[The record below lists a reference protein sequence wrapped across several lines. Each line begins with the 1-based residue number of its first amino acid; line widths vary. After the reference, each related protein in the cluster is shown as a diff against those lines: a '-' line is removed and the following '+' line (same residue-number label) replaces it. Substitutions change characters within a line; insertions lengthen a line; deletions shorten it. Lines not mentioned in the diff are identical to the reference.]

1 MGTAYLAE
9 RVSPEGSSTVV
20 VKVVNPELDE
30 GGVPPELVA
39 IKEAGALQRLNDCV
53 PPSPFVVRLVDVGL
67 APIFGVKATPWTAI
81 EYVYGGIEGTTLED
95 RVTYSIHKTGYAF
108 DRIRAAHALRCLS
121 AGLAAIHEVGVIHRD
136 VTPGNVLCCGFGS
149 SEIFK
154 LADFGIA
161 RTLDHA
167 ATFVGLE
174 VGTLGYAAPE
184 AVTALAGPRS
194 DVFSLACLFYY
205 VLTGEQYFVVGTPAQ
220 AALACASAERRSLSE
235 HTTVASEIV
244 DDAEALERVDQALA
258 AATHRTIGER
268 PELRVFTETV
278 LHALDADNLAPRSS
292 RSLLSTLRDWRRGE
306 RPRQYAFSVKHR
318 PLAALEL
325 LSAAW
330 DSDGRA
336 LAVTRGG
343 IAFWNGDSWIDGKSL
358 LEKLPFSPTFT
369 ERSAAGGWLV
379 GGGGPSLSLV
389 NPGGMT
395 DSARAPDPA
404 LSLVLANGRLD
415 ELAVAVGVKPGAPP
429 ALYGVAARR
438 FLKPVLLPEVAR
450 VSALERLDEDRWLVG
465 GETTAGRGFAAI
477 FSPLTWA
484 LEPLAVGAA
493 AGLLAGAVE
502 PECGNALL
510 VGQDGSVV
518 ELQAGVARFS
528 RVAGAPRLSVA
539 ELDVLGRRWCAG
551 TGVLYGRESND
562 GDAWQLAWQDP
573 LLTAPFL
580 SALADSGRVSLMA
593 ADGTIVLGQL
603 E

>member
-20 VKVVNPELDE
+20 VKVVNPELGE

-39 IKEAGALQRLNDCV
+39 IKEAGALRRLNDSV
-53 PPSPFVVRLVDVGL
+53 PPSPFVVRLIDVGD

-95 RVTYSIHKTGYAF
+95 RVTYAIHKTGYAF

-154 LADFGIA
+154 IADFGIA
-161 RTLDHA
+161 RTLGDA

-184 AVTALAGPRS
+184 AVTTLAGPRS
-194 DVFSLACLFYY
+194 DVFSLACLLYY
-205 VLTGEQYFVVGTPAQ
+205 VLTGERYFVVDTPT
-220 AALACASAERRSLSE
+220 AAVVACASAERRSLGE
-235 HTTVASEIV
+235 HATLASEIL
-244 DDAEALERVDQALA
+244 DDAEALNRIDEALA
-258 AATHRTIGER
+258 AATHCTIGER

-278 LHALDADNLAPRSS
+278 LRALDADNLAPRSS
-292 RSLLSTLRDWRRGE
+292 RNLLSTLGDLQRGE
-306 RPRQYAFSVKHR
+306 RPRKYVFSLEHR
-318 PLAALEL
+318 PRAPLEL

-343 IAFWNGDSWIDGKSL
+343 IAFWNGDSWLDGGRL
-358 LEKLPFSPTFT
+358 LEKLPFPPTFT

-395 DSARAPDPA
+395 DSTRAPDQA
-404 LSLVLANGRLD
+404 LSIVLASGRLD

-429 ALYGVAARR
+429 ALCGVAARR
-438 FLKPVLLPEVAR
+438 FLKPVPLPEVSR
-450 VSALERLDEDRWLVG
+450 VSVLVRLDEDRWLVA
-465 GETTAGRGFAAI
+465 GETTTGRGFAAI
-477 FSPLTWA
+477 FSPLTWE
-484 LEPLAVGAA
+484 LEPLGVDRA

-502 PECGNALL
+502 PERGSALL
-510 VGQDGSVV
+510 VGRDGSVI
-518 ELQAGVARFS
+518 ELGAGTLHLS
-528 RVAGAPRLSVA
+528 RIAGAPQLGA
-539 ELDVLGRRWCAG
+539 AALDVLGRRWCAG
-551 TGVLYGRESND
+551 TGVLYGRESSD

-573 LLTAPFL
+573 AISAPFI
-580 SALADSGRVSLMA
+580 AAHAESGRVSLMA
-593 ADGTIVLGQL
+593 ADGTIVVGQL